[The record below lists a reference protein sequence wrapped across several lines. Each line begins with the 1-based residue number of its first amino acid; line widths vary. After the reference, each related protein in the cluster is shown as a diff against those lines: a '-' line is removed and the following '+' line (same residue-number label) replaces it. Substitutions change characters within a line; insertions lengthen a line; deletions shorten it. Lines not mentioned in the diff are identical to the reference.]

1 MQTLAALTSNPDP
14 SFILYIKLFFNSAN
28 SLIFFLYFHCLVH
41 NIYYFILF
49 FFFFPK
55 GTISWYSQRFAW
67 CPEFSRF
74 MKKAAGDLLNFLIL
88 AMLYITFKNFHS
100 KTLYIYCVKY
110 SELLFTCKAWLI
122 RWNKTSL
129 GNKRQSQRP

>member
-1 MQTLAALTSNPDP
+1 
-14 SFILYIKLFFNSAN
+14 
-28 SLIFFLYFHCLVH
+28 
-41 NIYYFILF
+41 
-49 FFFFPK
+49 
-55 GTISWYSQRFAW
+55 
-67 CPEFSRF
+67 

-88 AMLYITFKNFHS
+88 AMLCITFKNFHS

-129 GNKRQSQRP
+129 GNKRQSQRPQPLKTSLLNTSSKLFIPKTWLFAVTHRTANWVLENSKQGLGTESPHKPESHEGLHFQRMLGL